1 MAGYNYTE
9 GMSNNALDAYH
20 EGKKPLSK
28 ITIKD
33 LKEAG
38 WKGTKK
44 QALELAKNGHWKAA
58 EWHHSGGTWYNQVS
72 FYDPQDLQTI
82 DSSISVDE
90 PVNEKIWYPKIS
102 RWLEDKDYN
111 VKGSFPIFGGS
122 RSRPKYL
129 GEEEF
134 QGILKGN
141 WIFLDDGGKKKADG
155 NNIKW
160 ELKT

>member
-9 GMSNNALDAYH
+9 GMSNNALDAYN

-33 LKEAG
+33 LKESG

-44 QALELAKNGHWKAA
+44 QALDLAKNGHWKPS

-72 FYDPQDLQTI
+72 FYDLQDLLDI
-82 DSSISVDE
+82 DSSLSVKE
-90 PVNEKIWYPKIS
+90 SVNEKIWYSKIN
-102 RWLEDKDYN
+102 RWLENKN
-111 VKGSFPIFGGS
+111 HTVKGSFPIFGGS
-122 RSRPKYL
+122 RSRPKFL
-129 GEEEF
+129 GEQEF
-134 QGILKGN
+134 KGILKGN

>member
-9 GMSNNALDAYH
+9 GMSHNAVDAYN

-28 ITIKD
+28 ITLED

-44 QALELAKNGHWKAA
+44 QALDLAKNGHWKPS
-58 EWHHSGGTWYNQVS
+58 EWHHSGGTWYNKVS
-72 FYDPQDLQTI
+72 FYDPQDLLDI
-82 DSSISVDE
+82 DSSLSVDE
-90 PVNEKIWYPKIS
+90 PVNEKIWHPKIR
-102 RWLEDKDYN
+102 RWLENKEHK
-111 VKGSFPIFGGS
+111 VIGSFPIFGGS

-141 WIFLDDGGKKKADG
+141 WIFFDGGKKKADG

-160 ELKT
+160 ELKP